1 MTDLRQQLENAWTS
15 AENPQSSE
23 QENVAISEDNQ
34 EATAEPT
41 EVINAPNSYKQ
52 EYKDSFNQLPT
63 EWQKYLSSREKEV
76 EQGLS
81 RARNQYSWVDKVY
94 NDRKDALEAQ
104 GYNSAQD
111 YINDLVLISDA
122 LNKDPTATIDL
133 LKQNYGV
140 NATGSQQDNALQR
153 QLTALQE
160 KVLQQ
165 QNFLQQQ
172 EAQRVKSELDAFVN
186 AKDESGNLKHAYFD
200 DVKEEMRK
208 LFAAGLV
215 NNFDDAYN
223 RAIWAVDSVREKMIA
238 ERAKNDMAQKQ
249 ATAQKAKTAAFEPTS
264 KTEGTPKKRSL
275 REEIEH
281 NMAIFGGE

>member
-34 EATAEPT
+34 EATAEPA
-41 EVINAPNSYKQ
+41 EVISAPNSYKQ

-81 RARNQYSWVDKVY
+81 RARNQYSWVDKAY
-94 NDRKDALEAQ
+94 NDRKDALAAQ
-104 GYNSAQD
+104 GYNNAQD
-111 YINDLVLISDA
+111 YFNDLVLISDA

-133 LKQNYGV
+133 LKQNFGV

-186 AKDESGNLKHAYFD
+186 AKDESGNLKHAYFE

-208 LFAAGLV
+208 LFAAGLA
-215 NNFDDAYN
+215 NTFDDAYN

-249 ATAQKAKTAAFEPTS
+249 ATAQKAKTAAFEPTG

>member
-94 NDRKDALEAQ
+94 NDRKDALAAQ

-208 LFAAGLV
+208 LFAAGLA
-215 NNFDDAYN
+215 NTFDDAYN

>member
-94 NDRKDALEAQ
+94 NDRKDALAAQ

-172 EAQRVKSELDAFVN
+172 EVQRVKSELDAFVN

-215 NNFDDAYN
+215 NNLDEAYN

>member
-41 EVINAPNSYKQ
+41 EVISAPNSYKQ

-94 NDRKDALEAQ
+94 NDRKDALAAQ

-140 NATGSQQDNALQR
+140 NVTGSQQDNALQR

-215 NNFDDAYN
+215 NNFDEAYN

>member
-23 QENVAISEDNQ
+23 QKNVAISEDNQ

-94 NDRKDALEAQ
+94 NDRKDALAAQ

-215 NNFDDAYN
+215 NNFDEAYN

-249 ATAQKAKTAAFEPTS
+249 ATAQKAKTAAFEPIS

>member
-23 QENVAISEDNQ
+23 QKNVAISEDNQ

-41 EVINAPNSYKQ
+41 EVISAPNSYKQ

-94 NDRKDALEAQ
+94 NDRKDALAAQ

-215 NNFDDAYN
+215 NNFDEAYN

-249 ATAQKAKTAAFEPTS
+249 ATAQKAKTAAFEPIS

>member
-94 NDRKDALEAQ
+94 NDRKDALAAQ

-208 LFAAGLV
+208 LFAAGLA
-215 NNFDDAYN
+215 NTFDEAYN

-249 ATAQKAKTAAFEPTS
+249 ATAQKAKTAAFEPIS

>member
-15 AENPQSSE
+15 ADEQSSE
-23 QENVAISEDNQ
+23 QETQKVAISEDTTT
-34 EATAEPT
+34 ATAEPT
-41 EVINAPNSYKQ
+41 EVISAPNSYKQ

-94 NDRKDALEAQ
+94 NDRKDALVAQ
-104 GYNSAQD
+104 GYNNAQD

-122 LNKDPTATIDL
+122 LNKDPATTLNL
-133 LKQNYGV
+133 LKQNYNVDAG
-140 NATGSQQDNALQR
+140 TQDNALQR
-153 QLTALQE
+153 QLTALQQT
-160 KVLQQ
+160 VMQQ

-172 EAQRVKSELDAFVN
+172 ENNRVKSEYDAFVN
-186 AKDESGNLKHAYFD
+186 AKDESGNLKHAYFE

-208 LFAAGLV
+208 LFAAGLAT
-215 NNFDDAYN
+215 NFEDAYN

-238 ERAKNDMAQKQ
+238 ERAKNELAQKQ
-249 ATAQKAKTAAFEPTS
+249 ATAQKAKTAAFEPTG
-264 KTEGTPKKRSL
+264 KTEGTPKKLSL
-275 REEIEH
+275 REELER
-281 NMAIFGGE
+281 NMAIFGEE

>member
-94 NDRKDALEAQ
+94 NDRKDALVAQ

-208 LFAAGLV
+208 LFAAGLA
-215 NNFDDAYN
+215 NTFDEAYN